1 MIDRILLPL
10 ASSAIL
16 LIIIDMKLV
25 CDNGADC
32 GWKHDGVIDRF
43 GAGAVLIQQR
53 IDGERI

>member
-1 MIDRILLPL
+1 MIDRILLAL

-32 GWKHDGVIDRF
+32 GWKHDSAIDHF
-43 GAGAVLIQQR
+43 GANAVLIQQR
-53 IDGERI
+53 IDWERI

>member
-10 ASSAIL
+10 ASSANL
-16 LIIIDMKLV
+16 LIIIGMKLV

-32 GWKHDGVIDRF
+32 GWKHDGVIVRF

-53 IDGERI
+53 IEGDRI

>member
-1 MIDRILLPL
+1 
-10 ASSAIL
+10 
-16 LIIIDMKLV
+16 MKLV

-32 GWKHDGVIDRF
+32 GWKHDGVIVRF